1 MLRRAPCATDGNAK
15 GWASCGRSAPCACG
29 GKPNATVP
37 STEPFGDEDPEPAV
51 LSSQELQRE
60 MLGLPSA
67 AARVDSHPCKVSG
80 RPHTSTAE
88 HERGTASSC
97 IGHRFVRRQAL
108 PCGAMPALPSGLQH
122 VRSDEVWEVREI
134 IVGTTARRI
143 KSQQPEY
150 CENACTPI
158 EQKGGVVW
166 LGSAALDGTERATTP
181 QEALFVE
188 EISASPRASI
198 CGQLALWV
206 AGGTG

>member
-15 GWASCGRSAPCACG
+15 AWASCGRSAPCACG

-80 RPHTSTAE
+80 RQHTSAAE

-97 IGHRFVRRQAL
+97 IGHRPVGRQAL
-108 PCGAMPALPSGLQH
+108 PCGRTSSPSPALPFR
-122 VRSDEVWEVREI
+122 VAAVDEVWEVAGDTYWRQTEDTQ
-134 IVGTTARRI
+134 TTKPYMTTERTKGR
-143 KSQQPEY
+143 
-150 CENACTPI
+150 
-158 EQKGGVVW
+158 GGVVR
-166 LGSAALDGTERATTP
+166 LCRA
-181 QEALFVE
+181 
-188 EISASPRASI
+188 R
-198 CGQLALWV
+198 WD
-206 AGGTG
+206 